1 MVSNDKKYTPF
12 AFLENK
18 NQPDEAYRHIHCKLI
33 IEDVNICDNCQKVY
47 KTMQQIHRRSL
58 AGINSVKIV
67 HASKEI
73 LIEKIEHQKKLIKTQ
88 YVTLANIRNCLQK
101 KIENE

>member
-1 MVSNDKKYTPF
+1 MK
-12 AFLENK
+12 A
-18 NQPDEAYRHIHCKLI
+18 
-33 IEDVNICDNCQKVY
+33 
-47 KTMQQIHRRSL
+47 
-58 AGINSVKIV
+58 V

-101 KIENE
+101 KIEEEGGEVSDEMEKIAYIATENVTNKNTNISNLHPVFQELIRIQSGKPNGTRYHPM